1 MEDAIKSMSL
11 VIQNV
16 IITKVFSIILGI
28 GQGLNK
34 L

>member
-1 MEDAIKSMSL
+1 MEDAIKSMIL

-16 IITKVFSIILGI
+16 IITKVLSIILGI
-28 GQGLNK
+28 CQGLNQ